1 MRRRPSPEERYK
13 NSLKK
18 QQKILDDFSN
28 HEKEWAEDL
37 ILWYQIR
44 KEEMPDDE
52 YRGAAYFINK
62 EYERKTGSLTM
73 LYRLYNQMLGELPK
87 PTKELAFDLL
97 AFRFAKYGNALTNG
111 GY

>member
-1 MRRRPSPEERYK
+1 VKRRPSPEERYK
-13 NSLKK
+13 QSLRK
-18 QQKILDDFSN
+18 QQKVLDDFSS
-28 HEKEWAEDL
+28 HEREWAEDL
-37 ILWYQIR
+37 IYWYQLR
-44 KEEMPDDE
+44 KEEMADDE

-97 AFRFAKYGNALTNG
+97 AFRFAKYGNALING